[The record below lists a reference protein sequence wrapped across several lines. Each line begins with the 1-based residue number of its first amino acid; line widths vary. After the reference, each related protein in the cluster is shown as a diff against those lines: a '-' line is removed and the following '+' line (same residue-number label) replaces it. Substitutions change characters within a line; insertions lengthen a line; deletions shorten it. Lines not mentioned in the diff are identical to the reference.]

1 MDLSLSTKE
10 YADPHLDKD
19 TMCKSGPTICVQS
32 ISRVHEGKEHVAKPH
47 ESIGLQTHIPTLTN
61 FHIRNLSSAAGRL
74 ECAHST
80 GIANACPRLT
90 G

>member
-1 MDLSLSTKE
+1 M
-10 YADPHLDKD
+10 
-19 TMCKSGPTICVQS
+19 
-32 ISRVHEGKEHVAKPH
+32 HEGKEHVAKPH